1 MKREQSVGAD
11 SNGVERFRP
20 TSGRFT
26 GAVLVV
32 AGALMFVASVID
44 PGGVVPEVGVGG
56 LLAALIGWAAAL
68 RPRVSLVGEDLELRQ
83 MLETV
88 TIPLAAVEE
97 LVVRQVLAVRAG
109 EARFTSSAVGRKRKA
124 LLRGGASVQTE
135 TEVTKPD
142 VAPSYADF
150 VEDRIRQRLDDV
162 RARTDVR
169 PGSDEQVALAAGV
182 RRVPAWSEIV
192 LLAVT
197 VLSLVLVIWL

>member
-1 MKREQSVGAD
+1 MKREQSVGAGSD
-11 SNGVERFRP
+11 GVERFRP

-44 PGGVVPEVGVGG
+44 PSGVVPEVGVGG

-83 MLETV
+83 MLATV

-162 RARTDVR
+162 RAHTGVR
-169 PGSDEQVALAAGV
+169 PGSAEQVALAAGV

-192 LLAVT
+192 LFAVT
-197 VLSLVLVIWL
+197 VLSLVLVILL